1 MVGKV
6 KSKHKLLHQKEGSP
20 FRKQN
25 KPKQGK
31 KSQSV
36 PACLIKKLFLPS
48 TTRKT
53 KKKNNNEMSCTTVT
67 TTTTFSSR
75 IAPRMVETLTSMAF
89 QNNHGVSLFR
99 SGRYVEALESFNETL
114 RVATSYLRQEQRQC
128 KAAQQQQQVN
138 CCVLSQDERRVLV
151 RLEVTPVLQQDVD
164 EEESTMGS
172 SSLHYQRRLLSSLDS
187 KLYSCPIHLNLV
199 VVADTDDDDEK
210 PPLAPQEQEDDHD
223 DHIEDDYTLISKL
236 STCLIFNTGL
246 SHHGTALSEAS
257 TVRCRRQMLEKAR
270 DLYNLCYQFQV
281 ESHMP
286 NPVLILASCNNL
298 GRCYSMLQD
307 KRASASCYEILL
319 RCMMLFNDNQ
329 RLYQQHAAGNDD
341 DDDTS
346 SLTTSKAESS
356 SSWTK
361 SDECFYNN
369 MMFLILKDP
378 KFAPAA

>member
-1 MVGKV
+1 
-6 KSKHKLLHQKEGSP
+6 
-20 FRKQN
+20 
-25 KPKQGK
+25 
-31 KSQSV
+31 
-36 PACLIKKLFLPS
+36 
-48 TTRKT
+48 
-53 KKKNNNEMSCTTVT
+53 
-67 TTTTFSSR
+67 
-75 IAPRMVETLTSMAF
+75 MVETLTSMAF

-99 SGRYVEALESFNETL
+99 SGRYVEALESFIETL

-128 KAAQQQQQVN
+128 KAAQQQQQQQQQVN
-138 CCVLSQDERRVLV
+138 CCVLSQEERSVLV
-151 RLEVTPVLQQDVD
+151 RLEVTPVLQQELVE
-164 EEESTMGS
+164 EEESSMGS
-172 SSLHYQRRLLSSLDS
+172 SSLHYQRRLFSSLDS
-187 KLYSCPIHLNLV
+187 KLYSCPIQMNLV
-199 VVADTDDDDEK
+199 VVADTDEDEK
-210 PPLAPQEQEDDHD
+210 TPLATQEQEADHD
-223 DHIEDDYTLISKL
+223 YIEDDYTLISKL

-257 TVRCRRQMLEKAR
+257 TVRGRRQMLEKAR

-281 ESHMP
+281 ESRMP

-329 RLYQQHAAGNDD
+329 RLYQQHGAGID

-346 SLTTSKAESS
+346 SLTTAAESS
-356 SSWTK
+356 SSWPK

-369 MMFLILKDP
+369 IMFLILKDP